1 MSVVKVVELLA
12 QSEESWEDATRQAVQ
27 RAAQTLRNIRSVY
40 VKEFEAVVEN
50 GEVTLFRAN
59 CKISFVLES
68 GQDVGAEEGAA
79 AGASRGGG
87 ARAARGGGAGRGRA
101 AASTGRGRGRSA

>member
-40 VKEFEAVVEN
+40 AKEFEAVVEN
-50 GEVTLFRAN
+50 GEVTLFRVN
-59 CKISFVLES
+59 CKISFLLES
-68 GQDVGAEEGAA
+68 GQDVGAEEGGA
-79 AGASRGGG
+79 AGAARGGA
-87 ARAARGGGAGRGRA
+87 ARSARGGGAARGRA
-101 AASTGRGRGRSA
+101 ASSSRGRGQRA